1 VESDFTSKLRSKI
14 MEKLSPEKII
24 NVEGPAGK
32 SIFHRFMSWCL
43 PKDVEHKFQHKID
56 NEIFAPV
63 SALNDDRL
71 LVLVGALVVE
81 NTLDELL
88 AAIMPGYKTL
98 RDKRDFTFSMR
109 IEIARALQLIP
120 TRILNCA
127 DFIRVLRNDFVHD
140 LSVKGF
146 DDLEQSKIQALHD
159 RLSGFTPKKFDK
171 MAESFR
177 MLVSHTAIALY
188 GYAIH
193 VSRLNDF
200 MRSAKFSES
209 FKTYI
214 ETKTGSAA

>member
-1 VESDFTSKLRSKI
+1 
-14 MEKLSPEKII
+14 MEEFSPEKVI
-24 NVEGPAGK
+24 NVEEPAGK
-32 SIFHRFMSWCL
+32 SIFRRFLSWCL
-43 PKDVEHKFQHKID
+43 PKDVEHRFQQKID

-88 AAIMPGYKTL
+88 GAIMPGYKTL
-98 RDKRDFTFSMR
+98 RDKKDFTFSMR

-127 DFIRVLRNDFVHD
+127 DFIRDLRNDFVHD

-146 DDLEQSKIQALHD
+146 EDLEQSKIQSLHD
-159 RLSGFTPKKFDK
+159 RLSGFTPQKFDK
-171 MAESFR
+171 IAEAFR
-177 MLVSHTAIALY
+177 MLVSYNAIALY

-200 MRSAKFSES
+200 IRSTKFGES
-209 FKTYI
+209 LKAFVESKN
-214 ETKTGSAA
+214 

>member
-1 VESDFTSKLRSKI
+1 
-14 MEKLSPEKII
+14 MEEFSPEKVI

-32 SIFHRFMSWCL
+32 SIFRRFLSWCL
-43 PKDVEHKFQHKID
+43 PKDAEYRFQHKID

-98 RDKRDFTFSMR
+98 RDKKDFTFSMR
-109 IEIARALQLIP
+109 IEFARALQLIP

-127 DFIRVLRNDFVHD
+127 DFIRDLRNDFVHD

-146 DDLEQSKIQALHD
+146 DDLEQSRIQSLHD
-159 RLSGFTPKKFDK
+159 RLSGFTPKQFEKI
-171 MAESFR
+171 AEAFR
-177 MLVSHTAIALY
+177 MLVSYTAIALY

-200 MRSAKFSES
+200 MRSAKFGES
-209 FKTYI
+209 LKAYV
-214 ETKTGSAA
+214 ESKNGGAA